1 MECQAQCHDMCTV
14 SAEFQGRSVFGQG
27 KQIHA
32 EKIHREFTIDVVQL
46 IFIFFRNLRPG
57 PVYQPF

>member
-14 SAEFQGRSVFGQG
+14 SAEFQGRSVFEQG

-32 EKIHREFTIDVVQL
+32 EKIHREFTIDVV
-46 IFIFFRNLRPG
+46 
-57 PVYQPF
+57 